1 MNLHSKRKNT
11 TEVVQLTFNPFQEN
25 TYLLYDD
32 TKQGVIIDPGC
43 LDVSEKQE
51 LARTIQALGVTP
63 VRLLNTHCHLDHVFG
78 NRFVAEKYHLSLEIH
93 SGEISMLERAPQAAM
108 LYGVPYP
115 ELSPAP
121 GAFIEDGDIIEFGNT
136 RLEAIL
142 TPGHSP
148 ASLSFFCAESN
159 FLIAGDVLFYGSIG
173 RTDLPG
179 GDYDTLIESIVN
191 RLLPLG
197 DNVTV
202 YSGHGQATTIGF
214 EKQHNPF
221 LIDVR

>member
-1 MNLHSKRKNT
+1 MT
-11 TEVVQLTFNPFQEN
+11 QVVQLTFNPFQEN

-32 TKQGVIIDPGC
+32 TKQAVVIDPGC
-43 LDVSEKQE
+43 LESSEKQ
-51 LARTIQALGVTP
+51 AF
-63 VRLLNTHCHLDHVFG
+63 VRVIEKLDLQPMRLINTHCHLDHIFG
-78 NRFVAEKYHLSLEIH
+78 NRFIAEKYNLSLEIH
-93 SGEISMLERAPQAAM
+93 SGEIPVLERAPQAAM

-121 GAFIEDGDIIEFGNT
+121 GSFIEDGDIIEFGNT
-136 RLEAIL
+136 KLEAIL

-148 ASLSFFCAESN
+148 ASLSFFCKESN

-179 GDYDTLIESIVN
+179 GDYDTLLESIVT

-197 DNVTV
+197 DDVKV
-202 YSGHGQATTIGF
+202 YPGHGQATTIGF

-221 LIDVR
+221 LEDFRS

>member
-1 MNLHSKRKNT
+1 MA
-11 TEVVQLTFNPFQEN
+11 EVVQLTFNPFQEN

-32 TKQGVIIDPGC
+32 TKQCVIIDPGC
-43 LDVSEKQE
+43 LDDWEKRE
-51 LARTIQALGVTP
+51 LERTIEQLDLMP
-63 VRLLNTHCHLDHVFG
+63 VRLLNTHCHLDHIFG
-78 NRFVAEKYHLSLEIH
+78 NRFVTEKYNLSLEIH
-93 SGEISMLERAPQAAM
+93 SGEIPVLERAPQAAM
-108 LYGVPYP
+108 LYGVAYR

-121 GAFIEDGDIIEFGNT
+121 GKFIEDGDIIKFGDT
-136 RLEAIL
+136 TLEAIL

-148 ASLSFFCAESN
+148 ASLCFFCAASN

-179 GDYDTLIESIVN
+179 GDYDTLLESIVN

-197 DNVTV
+197 DDVKV
-202 YSGHGQATTIGF
+202 YPGHGQATTIGF

-221 LIDVR
+221 LEDVRS